1 MSTLIESCSQLLTG
15 LQNAK
20 LANQTRQ
27 ELSALQQRKRE
38 WEQHASER
46 FELLNKARL
55 VDANLL
61 RTEEIAKADAS
72 VQALALEAKK
82 VLQDGGN
89 VQDLSKDS
97 LWTKL
102 TKAAGSANILLRDV
116 AKTQWQQFVQSLGHV
131 DTPQVLE
138 GRMLKTPANEV
149 LLNTYKQQYLMFQA
163 AVRAELPISNTTR
176 TDLATTVETLQ
187 GLSEQLQGTAPDS
200 VRKFLKAIGSG
211 GADLELLTPEVM
223 EWLRENDTPSR
234 FVIKSRMAL
243 R

>member
-1 MSTLIESCSQLLTG
+1 MSTLIEFCSQLLTG

-38 WEQHASER
+38 WEQQANER
-46 FELLNKARL
+46 LELLNKARL

-102 TKAAGSANILLRDV
+102 TKAAGSANTLLRDA
-116 AKTQWQQFVQSLGHV
+116 AKTQWQQFVESLGHV

-149 LLNTYKQQYLMFQA
+149 LLGTYKHHYLMYQA
-163 AVRAELPISNTTR
+163 AVRAELPISSTTR
-176 TDLATTVETLQ
+176 TDLANTVGTLQ

-200 VRKFLKAIGSG
+200 VRKFLKAVGSG
-211 GADLELLTPEVM
+211 DADLELLTSEVM

-234 FVIKSRMAL
+234 FVIKSRVAL

>member
-38 WEQHASER
+38 WEQQASER
-46 FELLNKARL
+46 LELLNKARL

-61 RTEEIAKADAS
+61 RTEEIAKADAF
-72 VQALALEAKK
+72 VQVLALEAKK

-102 TKAAGSANILLRDV
+102 TKAAGSANILLRDA
-116 AKTQWQQFVQSLGHV
+116 AKKQWQQFVESLGHV
-131 DTPQVLE
+131 VTPQVLE

-149 LLNTYKQQYLMFQA
+149 LLGTYKQQYLIYQT
-163 AVRAELPISNTTR
+163 AVRAELPISGTTQS
-176 TDLATTVETLQ
+176 DLTTVVETLQ

-200 VRKFLKAIGSG
+200 VRKFLKAVGSG
-211 GADLELLTPEVM
+211 GADLELLTSEVM

-234 FVIKSRMAL
+234 FVIKSRVAL

>member
-1 MSTLIESCSQLLTG
+1 MSTLIEFCSQLLTG

-38 WEQHASER
+38 WEQQANER
-46 FELLNKARL
+46 LELLNKALL

-102 TKAAGSANILLRDV
+102 TKAAGSANTLLRDA
-116 AKTQWQQFVQSLGHV
+116 AKTQWQQFVESLGHV

-149 LLNTYKQQYLMFQA
+149 LLGTYKNHYLMYQA
-163 AVRAELPISNTTR
+163 AVRAELPISSTTR
-176 TDLATTVETLQ
+176 TDLANTVGTLQ

-200 VRKFLKAIGSG
+200 VRKFLKAVGSG
-211 GADLELLTPEVM
+211 GADLELLTSEVM

-234 FVIKSRMAL
+234 FVIKSRVAL

>member
-1 MSTLIESCSQLLTG
+1 MSTLIESCNQLLTG

-38 WEQHASER
+38 WEQQASEHL
-46 FELLNKARL
+46 ELLTKARL
-55 VDANLL
+55 IDADLL
-61 RTEEIAKADAS
+61 LKEDIAKANAS

-102 TKAAGSANILLRDV
+102 TKAAGSANTLLREA
-116 AKTQWQQFVQSLGHV
+116 AKVEWQQLIESLGHV

-138 GRMLKTPANEV
+138 GRMLKTPTNEI
-149 LLNTYKQQYLMFQA
+149 LLSTYKQQYLMYQA
-163 AVRAELPISNTTR
+163 AVRAELPISGSTR

-200 VRKFLKAIGSG
+200 VRKFLKAVGSG
-211 GADLELLTPEVM
+211 GADLELLTSEVR
-223 EWLRENDTPSR
+223 EWLLENDTPSR
-234 FVIKSRMAL
+234 FVIKSRMLL